1 MDALSSRSSSSGG
14 SWRESLDRA
23 KAHLSA
29 RLIKLREL
37 EATVS
42 KKEAILRK
50 LRGAGAFPWRSPIV
64 VGVCAMEKK
73 AKCKPMRAILG
84 RLPHDEFE
92 IKIFEEKV
100 ILEDPIECWPVC
112 DCLIAFYSTGF
123 PQAKVEA
130 YVNLRKPFLVNDLE
144 SQRLLW
150 DRRNVYKIC
159 ALNDIPVPNHIIV
172 DRDKDVPD
180 EIIEGDDYI
189 EVNGKRLSKPFVEK
203 PVDAE

>member
-1 MDALSSRSSSSGG
+1 
-14 SWRESLDRA
+14 
-23 KAHLSA
+23 
-29 RLIKLREL
+29 LIKLREL

-50 LRGAGAFPWRSPIV
+50 LRGAGTFPWRSPIV

-172 DRDKDVPD
+172 DRDKDIPD

-189 EVNGKRLSKPFVEK
+189 EVNGKRLNKPFVEK